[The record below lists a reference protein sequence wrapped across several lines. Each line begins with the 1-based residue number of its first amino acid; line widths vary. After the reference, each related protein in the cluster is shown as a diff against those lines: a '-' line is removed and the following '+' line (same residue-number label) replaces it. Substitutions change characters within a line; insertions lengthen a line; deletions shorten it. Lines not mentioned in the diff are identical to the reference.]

1 MKNILIGL
9 FLFVSSSA
17 YAHKDAAPP
26 NCSDA
31 RNQQVVQHL
40 SRGQKFDEVV
50 TYLEGADVPY
60 FLSSRKGQTVSLK
73 LIREKGY
80 SAFGPIEIIIRS
92 DDGGG
97 VMSMAAVTE
106 MLIIDFDKQAVLA
119 KDYCITY
126 KTGA

>member
-9 FLFVSSSA
+9 FLCISSAA

-26 NCSDA
+26 KCSDA
-31 RNQQVVQHL
+31 RNQLVVLHIN
-40 SRGQKFDEVV
+40 SGQKFDEVIA
-50 TYLEGADVPY
+50 YLEGANVPY
-60 FLSSRKGQTVSLK
+60 FLSSRKGRTISLN
-73 LIREKGY
+73 LIRDKGY

-97 VMSMAAVTE
+97 VMSMGAVLE
-106 MLIIDFDKQAVLA
+106 MLIIDFDKQAALA
-119 KDYCITY
+119 KEYCITY